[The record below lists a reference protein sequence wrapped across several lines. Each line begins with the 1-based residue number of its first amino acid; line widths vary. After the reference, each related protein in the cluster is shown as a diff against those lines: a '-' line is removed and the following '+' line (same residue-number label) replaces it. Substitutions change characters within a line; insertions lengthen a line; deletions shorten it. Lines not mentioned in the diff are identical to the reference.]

1 MKMRIFS
8 TEIEGSGWPLVFWV
22 FVFFKFFKTFPRPFH
37 NDFGQGGGGSFF
49 DFKGKIIFGDPPL
62 PRTPTPP

>member
-22 FVFFKFFKTFPRPFH
+22 FVFSSFSRLFRDLFH
-37 NDFGQGGGGSFF
+37 NDFGQGGGSFF
-49 DFKGKIIFGDPPL
+49 DFKGKTIFGDPPL

>member
-22 FVFFKFFKTFPRPFH
+22 FVFFKFLRPQSLAWFSISTS
-37 NDFGQGGGGSFF
+37 SFVKWKSF
-49 DFKGKIIFGDPPL
+49 ILFLNHPNKKKKLFIS
-62 PRTPTPP
+62 